1 MYTRWRIEMKKSL
14 LVLALAAVVL
24 MAGTAMADTVTA
36 SVVSGK
42 LYQQTTNSP
51 CVLGENSCNNPTGF
65 LYTLGTGG
73 GNITSY
79 DLTSPTYTVSQITT
93 LLNSNG
99 FFVGVDLNNTN
110 DNQTL
115 TLFTIRVN
123 GAVVYTGSNLFT
135 GVAGNNGNGYADLL
149 LSNNGAAFSLVG
161 YGGSSTVTFEGALN
175 PANDGGEQFFLIAGS
190 AVTPE
195 PGSLA
200 LLSAGLI
207 GLGGL
212 VRRRKQ

>member
-1 MYTRWRIEMKKSL
+1 MRKSL
-14 LVLALAAVVL
+14 LVCAVAALVL
-24 MAGTAMADTVTA
+24 MAGTAAFADNI
-36 SVVSGK
+36 SVVVVNGK

-51 CVLGENSCNNPTGF
+51 CVIGESSCKNPAGF
-65 LYTLGTGG
+65 DWTKGTNTNAGF
-73 GNITSY
+73 Y

-135 GVAGNNGNGYADLL
+135 GLAGNNGNGYADLL
-149 LSNNGAAFSLVG
+149 LSNNGAAFSLAT
-161 YGGSSTVTFEGALN
+161 YPGSYTVTFEGALN
-175 PANDGGEQFFLIAGS
+175 PANDGGEQFFLIACGIDNCP
-190 AVTPE
+190 AATPE

-200 LLSAGLI
+200 LLSAGLL

>member
-1 MYTRWRIEMKKSL
+1 MKKSL

-36 SVVSGK
+36 SVVSGH

-51 CVLGENSCNNPTGF
+51 CVIGESSCNNPTGF
-65 LYTLGTGG
+65 DYRLGTGG
-73 GNITSY
+73 GNISSY
-79 DLTSPTYTVSQITT
+79 DLTSPTYTVSQISD
-93 LLNSNG
+93 LLGSSG

-110 DNQTL
+110 DDQSL
-115 TLFTIRVN
+115 QLFEIRIAGN
-123 GAVVYTGSNLFT
+123 LVYSGSDLFT
-135 GVAGNNGNGYADLL
+135 GVAGSNGNGYADLL
-149 LSNNGAAFSLVG
+149 LSSNGSAFSLVG
-161 YGGSSTVTFEGALN
+161 YEGSDSVTFRAYVN